1 MLTLHAVCKTW
12 AAAGHHPQ
20 QSGSDGGAQRPGA
33 DCGTEA
39 CAAVGCAVR
48 PEPVAC
54 QGGAECPCQP
64 PPTPRPPVHQHIL
77 PIGRSWL
84 PLACTCMLVRPIN
97 AWPACLAWQTMS
109 QGSQAAS
116 HKHRVFSRSGAAHRN
131 TSKVA
136 TLAPAPLAHAHAQ
149 IDRCNQP

>member
-1 MLTLHAVCKTW
+1 MLTLDAVCKTW

-33 DCGTEA
+33 DCGAEA

-77 PIGRSWL
+77 PIGRLWL
-84 PLACTCMLVRPIN
+84 PLACTCMLVRPSMHGL
-97 AWPACLAWQTMS
+97 LALHGKPCRKDHRQHLTS
-109 QGSQAAS
+109 IGS
-116 HKHRVFSRSGAAHRN
+116 
-131 TSKVA
+131 
-136 TLAPAPLAHAHAQ
+136 
-149 IDRCNQP
+149 